1 MHNFDIYISKDTNTS
16 SFEETKLYEN
26 ALKMMGVLFEKN
38 EILKKSALKDLADK
52 TTLGFDVMLCDDK
65 TIQTMNKDFRSKDVP
80 TDVLSFAL
88 FADSQQQFQMEEI
101 SLGEIIISLETA
113 QKQANENSKSLEDEV
128 NFLLIHGILHLIGFD
143 HKDEESYEFM
153 VNLQNEILSK
163 I

>member
-1 MHNFDIYISKDTNTS
+1 MHNFDIYISKDTNTP

-38 EILKKSALKDLADK
+38 EILKKSALKDLTEK
-52 TTLGFDVMLCDDK
+52 ITLSFDVMLCDDK
-65 TIQTMNKDFRSKDVP
+65 TIQTMNKDFRNKDVP

-101 SLGEIIISLETA
+101 SLGEILISLETA

-143 HKDEESYEFM
+143 HTDEESYEFM
-153 VNLQNEILSK
+153 VNLQNDVLSK